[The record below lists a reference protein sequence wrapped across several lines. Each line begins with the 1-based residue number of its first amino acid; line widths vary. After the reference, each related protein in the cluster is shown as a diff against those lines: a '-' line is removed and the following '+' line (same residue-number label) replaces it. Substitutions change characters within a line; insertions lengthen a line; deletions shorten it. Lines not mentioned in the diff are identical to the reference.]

1 MSNRLHS
8 YRVILLGG
16 LLLCIFLPIAARA
29 DQIVMLVDEQGR
41 KIYVNTGD
49 SANPVDWVTRSFRPG
64 PAAVSGKAPAD
75 ISQMVEQTANRFKVD
90 PELVHAIIRVE
101 SGYDSQA
108 VSSKGAMGLM
118 QLIPATAQRFGV
130 ANPFDPKQNIEGGV
144 TYLKHLLDLFGGD
157 LPLSL
162 AAYNAGEHTV
172 QRSGGI
178 PAIAETQNYVRKITS
193 IYQASDIPIA
203 ARTTT
208 TEPPRTP
215 ITRSIDEFG
224 VVHFTNVD

>member
-1 MSNRLHS
+1 MSNCFHS
-8 YRVILLGG
+8 CRVILMGG
-16 LLLCIFLPIAARA
+16 LLFCTFLPTAAMA
-29 DQIVMLVDEQGR
+29 DQIVVLVDEQGR
-41 KIYVNTGD
+41 KIYVNTGETT
-49 SANPVDWVTRSFRPG
+49 SQVDWMARSFRPG
-64 PAAVSGKAPAD
+64 TTGVPGQAPAD
-75 ISQMVEQTANRFKVD
+75 IDRMVEQTANRLKVD

-144 TYLKHLLDLFGGD
+144 NYLKYLLNLFGGN

-162 AAYNAGEHTV
+162 AAYNAGEHAV

-178 PAIAETQNYVRKITS
+178 PAIPETQNYVRKITS
-193 IYQASDIPIA
+193 IYQPGDAPIA
-203 ARTTT
+203 ARTTAK
-208 TEPPRTP
+208 EPPRTP
-215 ITRSIDEFG
+215 ITRSVDEFG

>member
-1 MSNRLHS
+1 MSNYFHS

-16 LLLCIFLPIAARA
+16 FLLCTFLPKAAKA
-29 DQIVMLVDEQGR
+29 DQIVVLVDEQGR
-41 KIYVNTGD
+41 KIYVNAGEST
-49 SANPVDWVTRSFRPG
+49 SQMDWMTHSFRPG
-64 PAAVSGKAPAD
+64 TAAVSGKAPAD
-75 ISQMVEQTANRFKVD
+75 IDQMVEQTANRFKVD

-144 TYLKHLLDLFGGD
+144 NYLKHLLDLFGGD

-178 PAIAETQNYVRKITS
+178 PAIPETQNYVRKITR
-193 IYQASDIPIA
+193 IYQTGDSPIA

-208 TEPPRTP
+208 KEPPRPP
-215 ITRSIDEFG
+215 ITRSVDEFG